1 MKSDSHDAMRDLALS
16 LSRTSLVC
24 NTPTSSGDDA
34 PLVLTPS
41 ESLASAILDIVS
53 DIRRMKDD
61 DHHGATHDA
70 KHEAQATPTKSD
82 IPDGGRDGSTR
93 LNIRRLWQLGRESSS
108 ASASA
113 SASSS
118 SQHQEKPK
126 ARHHRDEN
134 GWTALM
140 DGVVLRTNHLIA
152 TQTVVE
158 NDPFLKSRNPPL
170 FWLLFDGHE

>member
-1 MKSDSHDAMRDLALS
+1 MMESDSHDAMRDLALS

-24 NTPTSSGDDA
+24 NTPTSSGRGSDDA

-70 KHEAQATPTKSD
+70 KHDAQATSTKSD

-108 ASASA
+108 ASAS
-113 SASSS
+113 SS
-118 SQHQEKPK
+118 SQHQEKLK

-140 DGVVLRTNHLIA
+140 DGVVLRTNHL
-152 TQTVVE
+152 
-158 NDPFLKSRNPPL
+158 R
-170 FWLLFDGHE
+170 LLWKIIRP